1 MSATRTSCVNL
12 SFLFS
17 PFGVAFSFYELYT
30 FYKTGESGAYLLYN
44 YTQRHLMLFLRF
56 TNFITGESGAY
67 LSNYTLTLEKDAL
80 TGRPDW
86 GESCYNFN

>member
-12 SFLFS
+12 SFLFL

-30 FYKTGESGAYLLYN
+30 FYKTGAYFLYN
-44 YTQRHLMLFLRF
+44 YTQRHLVLFLHF
-56 TNFITGESGAY
+56 TNFVTGESGAY